1 LEKGS
6 ETEKNILKKFNA
18 DNVLILVKKFE
29 TIGEQQLNPNDFYY
43 LLYSISNTLLYYE
56 YYTDA
61 VRYSQECVVLTR
73 KIYSEDLSNSLAK
86 YKTKQ
91 AVKEKDLQI
100 KAEKEQKKLYL
111 IISSLVIGLLVVSVF
126 LIIRI
131 KKQSNVLELKNDQIN
146 KTLKEK
152 ELLVRE
158 VHHRVKNNFQIVASL
173 LELQSKGIEDE
184 KALALANEGKNRVK
198 SMALIHQKLYQTD
211 DGLINF
217 DEYITL
223 LIKEISS
230 LFASNKDIEITINSK
245 NMFFDVD
252 TAIPLGL
259 IVNELITNAYKY
271 AFTENDKH
279 YNLNVSI
286 TKESDFYKLVVSDN
300 GKGFI
305 KTLDVKKIKSLG
317 LRLVSRL
324 TRQLQGKFEINNK
337 DGATVTILFKDA
349 RSRKE
354 ID

>member
-1 LEKGS
+1 LKEALES
-6 ETEKNILKKFNA
+6 RKKC
-18 DNVLILVKKFE
+18 V
-29 TIGEQQLNPNDFYY
+29 FY
-43 LLYSISNTLLYYE
+43 IKE
-56 YYTDA
+56 IYTNELA
-61 VRYSQECVVLTR
+61 VS
-73 KIYSEDLSNSLAK
+73 LSNFNVRQK
-86 YKTKQ
+86 
-91 AVKEKDLQI
+91 VKEKE
-100 KAEKEQKKLYL
+100 KEVENEKEQKKLYL

-131 KKQSNVLELKNDQIN
+131 KKQSKVLELKNDQIN

-173 LELQSKGIEDE
+173 LELQSKGIEDK

-198 SMALIHQKLYQTD
+198 SMALIHQKLYQTN
-211 DGLINF
+211 DGFINF
-217 DEYITL
+217 DEYIVL
-223 LIKEISS
+223 LIKEISA
-230 LFASNKDIEITINSK
+230 LFASDKNIETTVNSK

-271 AFTENDKH
+271 AFTENDKR
-279 YNLNVSI
+279 YSLDISI
-286 TKESDFYKLVVSDN
+286 TKERDFFKLVVSDN
-300 GKGFI
+300 GKGLKETI
-305 KTLDVKKIKSLG
+305 DIKKIKSLG

-324 TRQLQGKFEINNK
+324 TRQLQGKFEINNQE
-337 DGATVTILFKDA
+337 GATFVILFKDA